1 MAAEGQTVNIHIKT
15 LKGQKMGLEINLSHS
30 VAELKQQIESELKL
44 GEAST
49 MRLVYCGKILK
60 KDQKLSSFGF
70 KDGEF
75 IVLTK
80 VKKRVAK
87 RPASQ
92 PTQPQQPAAT
102 SEPAPAQPTGSNN
115 NAASAAAPE
124 APSSGTGN
132 AEVNAEL
139 ESTLQNLMA
148 MGFTREQC
156 QQALRAAYNN
166 AERAVE
172 YLLNGL
178 PANFNPADVMP
189 SQPNVGR
196 PAAMGGQ
203 QRQPAAGQG
212 QGQNQPSQQRLQQ
225 LLQGDGLARSLI
237 LRMIS
242 NPRLRQLFFQ
252 AVQTVRPDFQM
263 SRESNE
269 AMENILGL
277 LQDPRVLQMCLHLLI
292 GGEGPEAAMPPSA
305 SGGPGAPVQVQ
316 VTAEELE
323 QIKRLSSTLGVTQ
336 QRAVEAF
343 LLADRNLEVAASFLM
358 SSNEDGAFGAAA
370 ERPPVTE
377 NNEMQVEVPGS
388 EDAPEQMQIEE
399 NQNEEESGD
408 NSGQNNEN
416 EPKPEN

>member
-1 MAAEGQTVNIHIKT
+1 
-15 LKGQKMGLEINLSHS
+15 
-30 VAELKQQIESELKL
+30 
-44 GEAST
+44 
-49 MRLVYCGKILK
+49 
-60 KDQKLSSFGF
+60 
-70 KDGEF
+70 
-75 IVLTK
+75 
-80 VKKRVAK
+80 
-87 RPASQ
+87 
-92 PTQPQQPAAT
+92 
-102 SEPAPAQPTGSNN
+102 
-115 NAASAAAPE
+115 
-124 APSSGTGN
+124 
-132 AEVNAEL
+132 
-139 ESTLQNLMA
+139 MA
-148 MGFTREQC
+148 MGFSREQC

-178 PANFNPADVMP
+178 PSNFNPADVMP

-203 QRQPAAGQG
+203 QRPQPSGQG
-212 QGQNQPSQQRLQQ
+212 QGQPSPQRLQQ

-292 GGEGPEAAMPPSA
+292 GGEGPEAAMPPS
-305 SGGPGAPVQVQ
+305 GGPGGPVQVQ

-377 NNEMQVEVPGS
+377 NNEMQVEAPES
-388 EDAPEQMQIEE
+388 ENAPEQMQIEE
-399 NQNEEESGD
+399 NQNEESGD

>member
-30 VAELKQQIESELKL
+30 VAELKQQIETELKL

-92 PTQPQQPAAT
+92 PTQPQQPAAA
-102 SEPAPAQPTGSNN
+102 SEPAPAQPAASNN
-115 NAASAAAPE
+115 NDASSAAPE

-132 AEVNAEL
+132 AEVNEEL
-139 ESTLQNLMA
+139 ESTLVNLMA

-196 PAAMGGQ
+196 PAEMGGQ
-203 QRQPAAGQG
+203 PRQPASGQG
-212 QGQNQPSQQRLQQ
+212 QGQPSQQRLQQ
-225 LLQGDGLARSLI
+225 LLQGDSLARSLI

-292 GGEGPEAAMPPSA
+292 GGEGPEAAMPAA
-305 SGGPGAPVQVQ
+305 SGGPRGPVQVQ

-323 QIKRLSSTLGVTQ
+323 QIKRLSNTLGVTQ

-358 SSNEDGAFGAAA
+358 SSNEDGAFGAAPA
-370 ERPPVTE
+370 PAVEE
-377 NNEMQVEVPGS
+377 NNEMQVEAPES
-388 EDAPEQMQIEE
+388 ENAPEQMQIEE
-399 NQNEEESGD
+399 TENQNEESGD

-416 EPKPEN
+416 DPKPEN